1 MSEAD
6 LSSAAPDPSSSAP
19 APPTFIKRKK
29 RTQARTLSLREHLQD
44 GTASPEGGA
53 TPREGTPGSGFEGD
67 AEDSTSETLDSLLA
81 LRKLKRS
88 TAGLEL
94 DRLNAGER
102 KKRPK
107 VSQAE
112 GEGGGGDGT
121 VTTKEGM
128 IEGTQGGL
136 RSGGAGKDR
145 LRDDGDAPEA
155 KARKIVK
162 SDNFTGQ
169 TNTVD
174 VDKHM
179 LAYID
184 AELARKRAGG
194 SSTPDPSSAAA
205 DAKPH
210 DPRDD
215 LYRVSDKYRFLVTE
229 EEKQVEMKKKEDEE
243 GNVTLSASMLMGIPE
258 VDLGIDTKLK
268 NIEDTEKAKRRM
280 YEDQQRRREE
290 RRAAELAG
298 EADEF
303 AVDRFYRARRP
314 LESDTDALAR
324 ARADAAR
331 AADPAQNGADPDY
344 HMRGKDHN
352 GGGSR
357 GQGQRAPQTATDD
370 LAMARFKKR
379 QMQQF
384 KK

>member
-1 MSEAD
+1 MSDAD
-6 LSSAAPDPSSSAP
+6 LSSAAPSSSTA
-19 APPTFIKRKK
+19 APTFIKRKK
-29 RTQARTLSLREHLQD
+29 RPQARTLSLREQLAGTGAGSD
-44 GTASPEGGA
+44 GDSAGAGREDTPASGA
-53 TPREGTPGSGFEGD
+53 EAD

-107 VSQAE
+107 VSSTAE
-112 GEGGGGDGT
+112 GEGGDGT
-121 VTTKEGM
+121 RVREDGMVEGTRGGLKEGA
-128 IEGTQGGL
+128 GGA
-136 RSGGAGKDR
+136 AGKDR

-184 AELARKRAGG
+184 AELARKRSGTN
-194 SSTPDPSSAAA
+194 TPDPSSSASS
-205 DAKPH
+205 KPV
-210 DPRDD
+210 DPRTA
-215 LYRVSDKYRFLVTE
+215 LYSVADKYHFEKQLE
-229 EEKQVEMKKKEDEE
+229 EEKAKREEEE

-280 YEDQQRRREE
+280 HEEQQQRREAR
-290 RRAAELAG
+290 RRAEMAG

-303 AVDRFYRARRP
+303 AVDRFYRHHRA
-314 LESDTDALAR
+314 LESDGDALAR
-324 ARADAAR
+324 ARAEAAR
-331 AADPAQNGADPDY
+331 AADPANSDPD
-344 HMRGKDHN
+344 HHLRGKSH
-352 GGGSR
+352 GGG
-357 GQGQRAPQTATDD
+357 GGGGGGGGNRAPQTATDD